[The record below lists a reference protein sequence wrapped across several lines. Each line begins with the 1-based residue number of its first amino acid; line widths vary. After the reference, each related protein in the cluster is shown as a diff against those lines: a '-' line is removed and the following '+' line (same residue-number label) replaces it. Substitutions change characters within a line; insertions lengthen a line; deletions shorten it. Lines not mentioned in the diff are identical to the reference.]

1 MPRGPPCGH
10 PGCPEPQDDG
20 GQWYYIRGD
29 HGQLV
34 SPGANSVCKRRD
46 CRRYFAMLGEKKKP
60 GPKKSGDAKLTG
72 NERTMP
78 SNYIVKKVHD
88 IIGCRC
94 ARRPCPVAQPL
105 CARVLTDCPVRV
117 RRIANVS
124 QLDAEERAGN
134 ALKNTVLEYAVRGHF
149 MMSNLDKYGKHTTFY
164 VPYKTLLRD
173 LNDLPAELDIFEDNL
188 RMHRESE
195 DREFNEDIESENLG
209 EEGEEG
215 QEDDASS

>member
-34 SPGANSVCKRRD
+34 TPGANSVCKRRD
-46 CRRYFAMLGEKKKP
+46 CHRYFAMLGEKRKP
-60 GPKKSGDAKLTG
+60 GPKKAGDAKPTG
-72 NERTMP
+72 NEQTMP
-78 SNYIVKKVHD
+78 AKYIVKKVHD

-94 ARRPCPVAQPL
+94 ARRPCPVAQPP
-105 CARVLTDCPVRV
+105 CARSLTDCCVRV

-134 ALKNTVLEYAVRGHF
+134 ALKTTVLEYAVRGHF
-149 MMSNLDKYGKHTTFY
+149 LMSKQDKYGKHTTFY

-173 LNDLPAELDIFEDNL
+173 LDDLPTELEIFEGNMRLL
-188 RMHRESE
+188 REAEEDELYEESE
-195 DREFNEDIESENLG
+195 EGGRG
-209 EEGEEG
+209 EEV
-215 QEDDASS
+215 QEDKGA